1 MRILVLR
8 RDCFLCHDCLLILWS
23 TVYRIPFPI
32 PHTNPGYTHHD
43 RLTLSA
49 FTTKNTANNGVK
61 AHGSAG
67 KKKLYA
73 TYESGGA
80 YELCLNNT
88 LATKGVCD
96 FNGSLTTKDHWM
108 ENMTAHAKTCPTTN
122 DLVYMGYN
130 LISTE
135 FFGGFGKRDTQTE
148 CQKRTDVVVGVIDPT
163 GTRVEKT
170 VVKMERPSM
179 QHDLG
184 ITATRVVLLDGPLV
198 FDLDRVMEGG
208 SPFKFEQ
215 TRSMKIGVLD
225 RTMGSKKMKGAD
237 VVWIDTNEPCFA
249 YHVVNCYDDPE
260 DARKIVVDV
269 CKSDGT
275 NALGMAETVVLDGDS
290 GRRSTANTV
299 DGHGEPASDA
309 SNASLAGNRDATIRR
324 DTGGAPK
331 SRMKLANRQNA
342 AGHGRDVSCLW
353 RWVVCLE
360 SKTVT
365 YVALLGPNTP
375 TVPPESQDFYAHKS
389 RED

>member
-1 MRILVLR
+1 M
-8 RDCFLCHDCLLILWS
+8 
-23 TVYRIPFPI
+23 PFPI

-80 YELCLNNT
+80 YELCLNKT

-309 SNASLAGNRDATIRR
+309 SNPSLAGNRDATIRR